1 MEDSKVVY
9 HLPRLPGNSS
19 WDVKG
24 KRFSGSSHWKIS
36 PHVKESGFQ
45 NPGNFCIWNPES
57 WKFLLVESGILGL
70 GIRNT
75 GVGIRN
81 PTNNSNP
88 ESKFHLKR
96 SGIQ

>member
-1 MEDSKVVY
+1 MQLIPVEK
-9 HLPRLPGNSS
+9 
-19 WDVKG
+19 
-24 KRFSGSSHWKIS
+24 S
-36 PHVKESGFQ
+36 PHVKESGFR

-75 GVGIRN
+75 GLGIRN

-88 ESKFHLKR
+88 ESKF
-96 SGIQ
+96 